1 MYIRGR
7 RRPVSSSATAR
18 PPADLPSL
26 AQVGDHTP
34 CDVHLGC
41 DGLDWYRKRGR
52 VLYVYRETPA
62 VMVSQ
67 RHFMAAT
74 DQSLLEYMRQPN
86 RASTGPY
93 CDDHAT
99 VCRRAQAAPGDYV
112 MGLSRAKYHQ
122 YHVVSWLRQPDVL
135 HLSFGELQNERE
147 ASARKLSQYLGL
159 PLPPN
164 VFDATKDHSKAVS
177 FRSGKT
183 DAWRS
188 EMPEDALRW
197 LEQELSTPLNTA
209 GMLECGRK

>member
-1 MYIRGR
+1 M
-7 RRPVSSSATAR
+7 
-18 PPADLPSL
+18 
-26 AQVGDHTP
+26 
-34 CDVHLGC
+34 HLGC
-41 DGLDWYRKRGR
+41 DGLEWYRKRGR

-122 YHVVSWLRQPDVL
+122 YHVVSWLRQADVL

-159 PLPPN
+159 PMPRDI
-164 VFDATKDHSKAVS
+164 FDATKDHSKAVS

-188 EMPEDALRW
+188 EMPE
-197 LEQELSTPLNTA
+197 
-209 GMLECGRK
+209 ECGFVRRGVDVAHGERRLERPEGQRVERVLQGEVERPSQHQRSRRRVVPLRE